1 MPLPNNPE
9 KLQWPPEDFAK
20 QALPVYDE
28 VQAWWTG
35 TPEVLDAYYR
45 GHSLGQHVGP
55 AVHSW
60 QYNGGV
66 AGWIGRRFW
75 GDPPSRGTQSTRLH
89 LPLGA
94 DIIQTSATLLFGEP
108 VAFAFPG
115 KKIKAADGTVST
127 KDTETKGRTTR
138 LDKIMNSDEAAVN
151 HLVAGEF
158 QAAFGGVYGRIVCD
172 PSIRD
177 HAWIDYVDADR
188 AIPEFIW
195 GVLRAVTFWTELID
209 EDRTDSVWRHLERHE
224 PGVVYHGLYKGD
236 ENRLGMAMPLEANSH
251 TRSLAARVNDQGA
264 IPTGLDDELAV
275 EYVPNMRPNPL
286 WRQAPRLRDLGRPDL
301 TQDVIGMLH
310 GLDETYTSLIRDV
323 RLGRARLVV
332 SGMTLKNRG
341 PGRGQEFDLDDE
353 VYEQIQGDPN
363 NPLFNATQFAIRVDE
378 HLRIG
383 DDLTHK
389 AIRKAG
395 YSPFSFGFGDDGV
408 AMTAT
413 EVEAKASA
421 SFQTRKVKSRL
432 WSTFFQR
439 MVPRLLRID
448 AANFASESEPSG
460 DEIEVTWPAPVRD
473 TDLVKAQTVAQWES
487 AKAVSLETKVQYLH
501 SDWDQDR
508 IDEEIE
514 RIREEVAAAAP
525 PDPFKVGEENPIGGE
540 DKPEGSEGTDSPVPG
555 RPGATE
561 TPGE

>member
-1 MPLPNNPE
+1 MPLPNHPE

-20 QALPVYDE
+20 RALPVYDE
-28 VQAWWTG
+28 IQAWWTG
-35 TPEVLDAYYR
+35 TPEALDAYYR
-45 GHSLGQHVGP
+45 GHSLGQNVGP

-75 GDPPSRGTQSTRLH
+75 GDPPPRGSATTRMH

-94 DIIQTSATLLFGEP
+94 DILQTSATLLFGEP
-108 VAFAFPG
+108 VAFAYPG
-115 KKIKAADGTVST
+115 KKVTAADGTVST
-127 KDTETKGRTTR
+127 KESQTQGRASR
-138 LDKIMNSDEAAVN
+138 LDKIMNSEEQAMN
-151 HLVAGEF
+151 HLVAGEL
-158 QAAFGGVYGRIVCD
+158 QAAFGGVFGRIVCD

-177 HAWIDYVDADR
+177 HAWIDFVDADR
-188 AIPEFIW
+188 AVPEFIW
-195 GVLRAVTFWTELID
+195 GVLRAVTFWTDLED
-209 EDRTDSVWRHLERHE
+209 EDGTDSVWRHLERHE

-236 ENRLGMAMPLEANSH
+236 ENRLGMAMPLAANSQ
-251 TRSLAARVNDQGA
+251 TAPLAARVNEQSA
-264 IPTGLDDELAV
+264 IPTGLDNELAV

-286 WRQAPRLRDLGRPDL
+286 WRSAPGLRDLGRPDL
-301 TQDVIGMLH
+301 TQDVIGLLH

-332 SGMTLKNRG
+332 SGLTLKNRG

-363 NPLFNATQFAIRVDE
+363 NPLFNATQFNIRVEE

-421 SFQTRKVKSRL
+421 SFQTRKVKSRI

-448 AANFASESEPSG
+448 AANFVGESAPSE
-460 DEIEVTWPAPVRD
+460 DDIEITWPAPVRD
-473 TDLVKAQTVAQWES
+473 TDLVKAQTVAQWET
-487 AKAVSLETKVQYLH
+487 AQAVSLETKVQYLH
-501 SDWDQDR
+501 PDWDPER
-508 IDEEIE
+508 ITEEIE
-514 RIREEVAAAAP
+514 RIKDERAAAAP
-525 PDPFKVGEENPIGGE
+525 PDPFKVGEEGPTE
-540 DKPEGSEGTDSPVPG
+540 DEEDAPPGTRTGPPVPG